1 MPGEPNVSN
10 YQIMCPQPGHRFWN
24 TAYTCTIS
32 TRRGQKSLCA
42 KLFLRIVAL
51 SAAILLAQASSHA
64 SSPARGEQTNR
75 WESDAGERDS
85 TLIIQ
90 FRQHSAAL
98 ESQGQEIL
106 ALYLPTLRDPRVAV
120 RIETAFAQD
129 TTGARRL
136 AWARGQAVRAWLM
149 ASGIGKDRVE
159 VEEVVRNV
167 GPEGDV
173 RLLLLLPDIP
183 S

>member
-1 MPGEPNVSN
+1 MHGETNVSN
-10 YQIMCPQPGHRFWN
+10 YQIMCLQPGHRFWN
-24 TAYTCTIS
+24 TPHTCIIS
-32 TRRGQKSLCA
+32 TRRGLKSPSA
-42 KLFLRIVAL
+42 ASFLRIIAL
-51 SAAILLAQASSHA
+51 SGAVLLAQAPSLA
-64 SSPARGEQTNR
+64 SGPPLREQANR
-75 WESDAGERDS
+75 WESEAREGDS

-98 ESQGQEIL
+98 ESPSQEIL

-129 TTGARRL
+129 TTAARRL

-149 ASGIGKDRVE
+149 ASGIGKDKVE

-173 RLLLLLPDIP
+173 RLLLLLPDVP